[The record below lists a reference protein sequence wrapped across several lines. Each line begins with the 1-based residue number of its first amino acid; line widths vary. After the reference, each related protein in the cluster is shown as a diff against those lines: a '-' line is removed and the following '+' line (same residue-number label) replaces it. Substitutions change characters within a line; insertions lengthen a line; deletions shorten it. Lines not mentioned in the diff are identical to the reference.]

1 MTEQLILETIS
12 RCLKDWKGIRNNQ
25 HGLTKEKLI
34 NFWDE
39 MTGLV
44 AEGRAVDAV
53 YQNCSKTFDT
63 VFRMILMKYGLDERT
78 NSWAQKVMAQSTS
91 RPITGDVP
99 QGSIRSPV
107 LFITLI
113 SDLND
118 QAKHSVWAK
127 FAEGTKLS
135 GAADAAEGCAT
146 IHTDPDRLEKWA
158 DGSLMKLQLPT

>member
-1 MTEQLILETIS
+1 MTEQLILETIF

-25 HGLTKEKLI
+25 HGFTKEKLI

-44 AEGRAVDAV
+44 AEGRAADTV

-63 VFRMILMKYGLDERT
+63 VFHMILMKYRLDERT
-78 NSWAQKVMAQSTS
+78 NSWAQKVMAQSTW
-91 RPITGDVP
+91 RPITGDVS
-99 QGSIRSPV
+99 QGSILSPV

-118 QAKHSVWAK
+118 
-127 FAEGTKLS
+127 
-135 GAADAAEGCAT
+135 
-146 IHTDPDRLEKWA
+146 
-158 DGSLMKLQLPT
+158 